1 MKIAD
6 ALSILKQ
13 NNTAEMRILLEE
25 TLGISKTQML
35 THPETEIDGEKE
47 KLLLKRIDELNAG
60 RPLQYILGKWEF
72 MNREFAVGEGVLIPR
87 EDTQAVVEL
96 ALEFLD
102 DKKDAAFADLGSGS
116 GCIAISLV
124 CSKNVNGYAVERS
137 KEAYAFLRKNAE
149 QLCGAVE
156 CILGDMFSDEVLGRL
171 PQLELVVSNPPYIT
185 REEMKS
191 LDKNVLREPSE
202 ALFGGEDGLDYY
214 REITRVY
221 KSKLKEGGM
230 LCFEVGFRQA
240 DAVLDILKDEGFHSP
255 REKKDLS
262 GFRRAVGAIK

>member
-1 MKIAD
+1 MKVAD

-35 THPETEIDGEKE
+35 THPETEFDGEKE
-47 KLLLKRIDELNAG
+47 SLLLKRIDELNAG

-87 EDTQAVVEL
+87 EDTQAVVQL
-96 ALEFLD
+96 ALEFLEG
-102 DKKDAAFADLGSGS
+102 KDNATFADLGSGS
-116 GCIAISLV
+116 GCIAVSLSHICRV
-124 CSKNVNGYAVERS
+124 KGYAIERS

-191 LDKNVLREPSE
+191 LDKNVLCEPHE
-202 ALFGGEDGLDYY
+202 ALYGGDDGLDYY
-214 REITRVY
+214 RKIAGIY

-230 LCFEVGFRQA
+230 LCFEVGYTQA
-240 DAVLDILKDEGFHSP
+240 DAVLDILKSEGFHGP